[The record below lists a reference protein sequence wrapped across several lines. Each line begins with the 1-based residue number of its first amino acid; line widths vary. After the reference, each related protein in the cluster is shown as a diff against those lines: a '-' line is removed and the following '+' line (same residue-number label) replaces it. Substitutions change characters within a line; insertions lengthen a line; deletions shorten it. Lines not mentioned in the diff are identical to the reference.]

1 MKTDFLAKVSAVI
14 EQQGLLNKSEHV
26 LVALSGGADSVAL
39 LLVLQ
44 ELGFDCVA
52 AHCNFHLR
60 GEESNR
66 DEAFVKV
73 LCRVRGVP
81 CVVKH
86 FDVLAYQREHGVSME
101 MACRELRYD
110 WFEKMRIEYRCQA
123 IAVGHH
129 SDDKVETFFLNLF
142 RGTGIA
148 GLTGMKPLNRHVA
161 RPLLGV
167 SRSEIEEYLRENHQ
181 DYVTDSTNSENI
193 ALRNRLR
200 NVVLPAVD
208 EMFPDGRRQLLVTME
223 HLSEFEQLYGELIGQ
238 IILQNSE
245 PADSGSFVA
254 PYEAIASFRHKSLLL
269 YEIARKYDM
278 NRTQCE
284 QAIEGYED
292 GRSGYFYSDTH
303 YMRISRGKIYI
314 KPLSDAENAQYLV
327 DFEQPQNMPVSLEVF
342 IHGNTPFDASLVN
355 GTTRVAFD
363 SKILQCGNV
372 VLRRWEEG
380 DSMVPFGM
388 RGRKLLSDL
397 FTDYKLDKEQRKK
410 VWILEVDGE
419 IVWVLGLRAANAY
432 KVYPGST
439 DYILLSINQDD

>member
-1 MKTDFLAKVSAVI
+1 MKTDFLAKVSTVI

-60 GEESNR
+60 GEESDR

-81 CVVKH
+81 CVVTH
-86 FDVLAYQREHGVSME
+86 FDVPAYQREHGISME
-101 MACRELRYD
+101 MACRELRYE
-110 WFEKMRIEYRCQA
+110 WFERMRMEYRCQA
-123 IAVGHH
+123 IAVAHH
-129 SDDKVETFFLNLF
+129 SGDNVETFFLNLF

-148 GLTGMKPLNRHVA
+148 GLTGMKPLNGHVA

-167 SRSEIEEYLRENHQ
+167 SRSEIEEYLREKHQ
-181 DYVTDSTNSENI
+181 DYVTDSTNSENV

-208 EMFPDGRRQLLVTME
+208 QMFPDGRRQLLATME
-223 HLSEFEQLYGELIGQ
+223 HLNEFEQLYGELIGQ
-238 IILQNSE
+238 IVLLNSE
-245 PADSGSFVA
+245 TADSNSFVT
-254 PYEAIASFRHKSLLL
+254 PYEIIAGYKHKSLLL
-269 YEIARKYDM
+269 YEIARQYGL

-284 QAIEGYED
+284 QAIEGYEE

-303 YMRISRGKIYI
+303 YMRIYRDKINI
-314 KPLSDAENAQYLV
+314 KPLSDAENMRYQV
-327 DFEQPQNMPVSLEVF
+327 DLENPQNLPVALEVY
-342 IHGNTPFDASLVN
+342 IQNNSPFDASLVN
-355 GTTRVAFD
+355 GTTKVAFD
-363 SKILQCGNV
+363 SKILQCGDV
-372 VLRRWEEG
+372 VLRRWKEG

-397 FTDYKLDKEQRKK
+397 FTDYKLDKEQKK
-410 VWILEVDGE
+410 NVWLLEADGE
-419 IVWVLGLRAANAY
+419 IVWVLGIRAANAY
-432 KVYPGST
+432 KVQPGSI
-439 DYILLSINQDD
+439 DYILMSMKAG